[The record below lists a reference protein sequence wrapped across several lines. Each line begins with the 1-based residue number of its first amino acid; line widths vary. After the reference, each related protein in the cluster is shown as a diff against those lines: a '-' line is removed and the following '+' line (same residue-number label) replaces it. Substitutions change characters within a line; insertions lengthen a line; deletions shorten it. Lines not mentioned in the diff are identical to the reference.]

1 MLLSNGL
8 NTEDG
13 FKLIRKQLKK
23 TDLAAKKIYLF
34 YEPYYS
40 IEGILISRCEKLGFK
55 SKNIIL
61 SSEAGSEKQLETVD
75 MIYIGEGNTFEI
87 LKLLQ
92 DRKLIE
98 PIRKAIS
105 KGAAYIGASAGA
117 MIAGKDILCAVDFE
131 ENEVDLPNLRG
142 LCLIDAAI
150 IPHYSKKQLGEYVKK
165 MTPEIAKSY
174 QRIYAIKNGG
184 ILVR

>member
-1 MLLSNGL
+1 MKRN
-8 NTEDG
+8 
-13 FKLIRKQLKK
+13 FIRKQLKK
-23 TDLAAKKIYLF
+23 IDLAAKKIYLF

-40 IEGILISRCEKLGFK
+40 IEGILISRCEKLGFRRE
-55 SKNIIL
+55 NIIL

-75 MIYIGEGNTFEI
+75 MIYVGEGNTFEI

-105 KGAAYIGASAGA
+105 KGAAYIGGVSAGA

-131 ENEVDLPNLRG
+131 ENEVDLSDLSG
-142 LCLIDAAI
+142 LYLIDAAI
-150 IPHYSKKQLGEYVKK
+150 IPHYSKKQLREYVKN
-165 MTPEIAKSY
+165 MNPEIVKSY
-174 QRIYAIKNGG
+174 QRIYAIKDGG
-184 ILVR
+184 VLVR